1 MILTRLLGVGCI
13 LFGFFMV
20 VYFPD
25 TEDVQPPN
33 MGWTGVLIGIFS
45 ILLGIYL
52 LRV

>member
-1 MILTRLLGVGCI
+1 MILKIIGAGCI

-25 TEDVQPPN
+25 APKFFQVGA

-52 LRV
+52 IKM

>member
-1 MILTRLLGVGCI
+1 MILTKILGAGCI

-25 TEDVQPPN
+25 ASDYQPSN
-33 MGWTGVLIGIFS
+33 MTFGGVIIGILA

-52 LRV
+52 IRV

>member
-1 MILTRLLGVGCI
+1 MILTKLFGVGCI

-25 TEDVQPPN
+25 SEEIQPPG
-33 MGWTGVLIGIFS
+33 MAWSGILIGIFS

-52 LRV
+52 LKV

>member
-1 MILTRLLGVGCI
+1 MILAKLFGVGCI

-25 TEDVQPPN
+25 TEHLQTPA

-52 LRV
+52 LKV

>member
-1 MILTRLLGVGCI
+1 MILTKLFGVGCI

-25 TEDVQPPN
+25 TEDAQPPA

-52 LRV
+52 LKV

>member
-1 MILTRLLGVGCI
+1 MILTRLLGAGCI

-25 TEDVQPPN
+25 SEEIQPSN

-52 LRV
+52 LKV

>member
-1 MILTRLLGVGCI
+1 MILTKLLGAGCI

-25 TEDVQPPN
+25 SEQTQPPN

-52 LRV
+52 LKV